1 MIVRNND
8 EIGEKMILCEIGI
21 VLPKQYEN
29 GKKQNCYF
37 IKSEGFLQNKTEK
50 EKSKRAW
57 S

>member
-50 EKSKRAW
+50 EKSKQAW